1 MRTLDDVLDQFAYHP
16 ATEDTAP
23 RHSGIRD
30 AFSEM
35 AEVLWELVPDGPE
48 KTLVFRKLQEAQMYA
63 NLAVAL
69 TAPAD
74 RGPMR
79 SVARVL
85 PEAGRPPFTE
95 VTPDEDDELAGD
107 RG

>member
-1 MRTLDDVLDQFAYHP
+1 MRTLDEALGQFAYHP

-23 RHSGIRD
+23 RHSRIRD
-30 AFSEM
+30 AFSEFVE
-35 AEVLWELVPDGPE
+35 EVWGLVPDGPE
-48 KTLVFRKLQEAQMYA
+48 RTLVLRKLQEAQMYA

-74 RGPMR
+74 LSPTR

-85 PEAGRPPFTE
+85 PGA
-95 VTPDEDDELAGD
+95 
-107 RG
+107 

>member
-16 ATEDTAP
+16 ATPESAE
-23 RHSGIRD
+23 RHAAVRD
-30 AFSEM
+30 AF
-35 AEVLWELVPDGPE
+35 VLLAGQVWALVPSGPE
-48 KTLVFRKLQEAQMYA
+48 KTIALRKLQEAQMYA

-74 RGPMR
+74 ISSTR

-85 PEAGRPPFTE
+85 P
-95 VTPDEDDELAGD
+95 DDL
-107 RG
+107 R